1 MQVSELNDVKVYN
14 LSSGKSLP
22 EWLSERKRR
31 QLLKQDV
38 DVRRRIEL
46 IQDFTMPTAST
57 SIAVSKDK
65 NYILAAG
72 VYKPR
77 IKCYDVSQLSLKFE
91 RCFDS
96 DAVKFEILSDD
107 FSKIVLLQCDRYVEF
122 HAQYGR
128 YYRLRIP
135 RFGRDL
141 SYHYPSCDLFLVG
154 TGHEIFRLNLEQGK
168 FLQPYETDS
177 PELNVCEINKMYQL
191 LAVGSNDG
199 KIEFYDPRSQSKIGK
214 LNIGNCGISQ
224 LENQPVSVTALSFR
238 SGLEMG
244 VGLNSGHVLLF
255 DIRSNQPFLTKDHYN
270 TLPIKR
276 IVFHDKSDNV
286 LSTDSKV
293 VKIWERETGKN
304 LTAIEPDAKINDLC
318 MFPESGL
325 MFLAAEAER
334 MGIYYIPEMGQA
346 PSWCSFLDNITEELE
361 ESDEILMY
369 DDYKF
374 VTKQEL
380 ENFGLSNLIG
390 TNMLRAYMHGY
401 FMDMRLYHQVKS
413 IVDPFAYER
422 YRKEKIKSKIDEERS
437 QRIKITKKL
446 PKINRNL
453 AEKILEEE
461 NPKKSKKKGELLNIL
476 EDERFG
482 AMFKNPDFQIDEE
495 SEEYKLLH
503 PVVSKHEKA
512 KKKRQLARINEEN
525 GDENIALSDEESS
538 DDDTREMWRE
548 FRELKAKE
556 RYESRKENQPKLF
569 ELKDGETYTSLSQ
582 INSKTEK
589 TKSSVSFSELL
600 RNTDDND
607 IIREKGTAL
616 GSKEVTFKLK
626 KSDKELKREEEI
638 REHRLERKKI
648 RRSAGTLT
656 SAKKR
661 TPAFWRGKK

>member
-57 SIAVSKDK
+57 SIAVSKDR
-65 NYILAAG
+65 NYILASG

-96 DAVKFEILSDD
+96 DAVRFEILSDD
-107 FSKIVLLQCDRYVEF
+107 YSKIVLLQCDRYIEF

-135 RFGRDL
+135 SFGRDL
-141 SYHYPSCDLFLVG
+141 AYHYPSCDLFVVG
-154 TGHEIFRLNLEQGK
+154 TGPEIFRLNLEQGR

-177 PELNVCEINKMYQL
+177 SELNVCEINEIYDL
-191 LAVGSNDG
+191 LAVGTTEG
-199 KIEFYDPRSQSKIGK
+199 RIECFDPRSKTRAGILDIRNSGV
-214 LNIGNCGISQ
+214 NC
-224 LENQPVSVTALSFR
+224 EVANQFPSVTALSFR
-238 SGLEMG
+238 NGLEMG
-244 VGLNSGHVLLF
+244 IGLNSGHVLLY
-255 DIRSNQPFLTKDHYN
+255 DIRSDKPILTKDHYN
-270 TLPIKR
+270 SLPIKR
-276 IVFHDKSDNV
+276 IAFHEKSDNV
-286 LSTDSKV
+286 LSADSKV

-318 MFPESGL
+318 MFPDSGL

-334 MGIYYIPEMGQA
+334 MGIYYIPEIGQA
-346 PSWCSFLDNITEELE
+346 PEWCSFLDNITEELE
-361 ESDEILMY
+361 ESDEVIMY

-380 ENFGLSNLIG
+380 ESFGLSNLIG
-390 TNMLRAYMHGY
+390 TNMLRAYMHGF

-413 IVDPFAYER
+413 VVDPFAYEK

-437 QRIKITKKL
+437 QRIKVKKL

-453 AEKILEEE
+453 AEKILEDD
-461 NPKKSKKKGELLNIL
+461 NPKKSKKKGELSSIL
-476 EDERFG
+476 EDERFV

-503 PVVSKHEKA
+503 PVISKHEKA
-512 KKKRQLARINEEN
+512 KKKRQLTHIN
-525 GDENIALSDEESS
+525 GDNTNKNIATDDEESS
-538 DDDTREMWRE
+538 EDDTREMWRE

-556 RYESRKENQPKLF
+556 KQELRRENQPKLY
-569 ELKDGETYTSLSQ
+569 ELKDGETYTSLSH
-582 INSKTEK
+582 IVGNRDNSK
-589 TKSSVSFSELL
+589 SSMTFSELL
-600 RNTDDND
+600 KNSEDNG
-607 IIREKGTAL
+607 IINEKGTAL

-626 KSDKELKREEEI
+626 KSEKELKREEEA

-656 SAKKR
+656 SGKR
-661 TPAFWRGKK
+661 GAPKYRRGKK